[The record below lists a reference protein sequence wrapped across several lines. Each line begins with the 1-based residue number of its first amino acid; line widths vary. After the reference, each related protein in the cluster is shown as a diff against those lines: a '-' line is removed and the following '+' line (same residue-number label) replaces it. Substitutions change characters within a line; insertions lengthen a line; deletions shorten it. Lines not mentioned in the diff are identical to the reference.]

1 MRNEGKKSCLLWGK
15 CLFDFKIIETLLT
28 RKYTNTHTYIHIY
41 TLVFEKR
48 ERDRDEAK
56 DWPIHG
62 LSHARGRR
70 VRQSEVCD
78 DVEIK
83 RSVRD

>member
-48 ERDRDEAK
+48 ERE
-56 DWPIHG
+56 
-62 LSHARGRR
+62 
-70 VRQSEVCD
+70 RQ
-78 DVEIK
+78 
-83 RSVRD
+83 R